1 MPLIADIFLVNLV
14 DENNDVIATS
24 TLQEGNLEVT
34 VSENDVRGG
43 RGNALLAVLH
53 SDRDIAINLTDAEF
67 RYDWLAKQLGQD
79 IVTGAGTAYAMPK
92 WYTAADIDTATAG
105 DQPGIT
111 LDKTPSDSTSLAI
124 YNESGVKITG
134 FTVSGATVDFA
145 VASPAVAVGDLVDV
159 RTYIYATS
167 AQAETITIDNT
178 VFAKG
183 VKAILETLEI
193 DSEENPTHKLQY
205 QFDKAIPSGNFSI
218 NTSSERTANTQAF
231 NLRVVKP
238 ATSNV
243 VGRVVREP
251 IV

>member
-14 DENNDVIATS
+14 DDNNDVIATS
-24 TLQEGNLEVT
+24 TLQEGNLEVS

-92 WYTAADIDTATAG
+92 WYTTVDGAG
-105 DQPGIT
+105 TGTDPEIT
-111 LDKTPSDSTSLAI
+111 LDKTPSDTATLAI
-124 YNESGVKITG
+124 YNESGQKVTG
-134 FTVSGATVDFA
+134 FTVSGSVVDFTS
-145 VASPAVAVGDLVDV
+145 ASPAVGVGDNMDV
-159 RTYIYATS
+159 RTYTYATS

-178 VFAKG
+178 IFAKG

>member
-14 DENNDVIATS
+14 DDNNDVIATS
-24 TLQEGNLEVT
+24 TLQEGNLEVS

-92 WYTAADIDTATAG
+92 WYTTVDGAG
-105 DQPGIT
+105 TGTDPEIT
-111 LDKTPSDSTSLAI
+111 LDKTPSDTATLAI
-124 YNESGVKITG
+124 YNESGQKVTG
-134 FTVSGATVDFA
+134 FTVSGSVVDFTS
-145 VASPAVAVGDLVDV
+145 ASPAVGVGDDVDV
-159 RTYIYATS
+159 RTYTYATS
-167 AQAETITIDNT
+167 ASAETITIDNT
-178 VFAKG
+178 IFAKG